1 MILGLSIYFILLD
14 FYIFAFVGW
23 IYESTFVSIRDKK
36 LVNRGFLVGPIL
48 PLYGFGA
55 VLVYVL
61 LRPFSHIASLLY
73 VMGMIVATIIEYFTS
88 VLLET
93 LFHTKWWDYSKEPYN
108 FQGRIALI
116 PSMFWGILSLL
127 MFDIF
132 QPVATYI
139 IHLIPQKLGNMLLI
153 VLIVITCIDLVYTV
167 ITAINF
173 SKQMESLY
181 EFKKELEYLLEDI
194 QFSSLRDIVLAP
206 VKEKTNRSVLNTF
219 NEKKELFYNKLNS
232 LRNESGTRDIKI
244 TVIEER
250 FKSYWE
256 NRSRFLKKNP
266 LLGNQRLIDAFPTMK
281 FLPKNHSAVD
291 VKEVL
296 MNIKQKTQPFK
307 ERIQGKKGKEKED
320 IEGNSKKTDEI

>member
-14 FYIFAFVGW
+14 FYIFAFLGW
-23 IYESTFVSIRDKK
+23 IYESSFVSIRNRK

-61 LRPFSHIASLLY
+61 LRPFSHVASLLY
-73 VMGMIVATIIEYFTS
+73 VMGMIVATVIEYLTS
-88 VLLET
+88 VLLEK
-93 LFHTKWWDYSKEPYN
+93 LFHTKWWDYSQEPYN

-127 MFDIF
+127 MFDVF
-132 QPVATYI
+132 QPAATYLI
-139 IHLIPQKLGNMLLI
+139 QLIPESIGYPILTI
-153 VLIVITCIDLVYTV
+153 FIAITCFDVIYTV

-173 SKQMESLY
+173 RKQLENLY

-194 QFSSLRDIVLAP
+194 QFSSLRDILFTP
-206 VKEKTNRSVLNTF
+206 VKGKSNRSVRNTF
-219 NEKKELFYNKLNS
+219 NEKKELFYSKLNS
-232 LRNESGTRDIKI
+232 LRSESGGKELNT
-244 TVIEER
+244 TAIEER

-266 LLGNQRLIDAFPTMK
+266 VFGNQRLIDAFPTMK

-296 MNIKQKTQPFK
+296 MNIKHKTQPLK
-307 ERIQGKKGKEKED
+307 ERIQGKRNKELEAAEED
-320 IEGNSKKTDEI
+320 KN